1 MYFSPPDHP
10 KCPGFGLG
18 LRRIFRAK
26 YPFFGVAVL
35 GNEYPVLE
43 NEYRKNAGISRV
55 KVPRLKGK
63 VFEMIFQHQF
73 SMVSLQLHHKIPQY
87 MCLNHFYFCCRLI
100 NIYGKKNDPR
110 SVPKEEHPFGALL
123 FRFISVGIFF
133 AVRFSQFGEKLQ
145 KKNCTF

>member
-55 KVPRLKGK
+55 KMKAAEEV
-63 VFEMIFQHQF
+63 
-73 SMVSLQLHHKIPQY
+73 SMGRPVKAVARGP
-87 MCLNHFYFCCRLI
+87 
-100 NIYGKKNDPR
+100 
-110 SVPKEEHPFGALL
+110 EHW
-123 FRFISVGIFF
+123 I
-133 AVRFSQFGEKLQ
+133 
-145 KKNCTF
+145 